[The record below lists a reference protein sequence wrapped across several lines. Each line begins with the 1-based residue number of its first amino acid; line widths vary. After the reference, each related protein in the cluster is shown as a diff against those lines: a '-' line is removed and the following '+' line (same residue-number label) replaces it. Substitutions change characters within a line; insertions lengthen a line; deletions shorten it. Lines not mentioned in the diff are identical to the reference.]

1 MNLVNCKASK
11 PSNEPKK
18 KKKGGGRCLFTLVC
32 NAFRQ
37 NCTHTFSD
45 AEQTPTAHW
54 TITCLP
60 NPHYSSAKKKG
71 GGIISKGT
79 NQLLPCLQQL
89 TNLCLSN
96 KSESSSSVQKTSGTA
111 HIKSGPCGSRVD
123 STILLLWGPASNAP
137 PTCLQLVFPDSPLH
151 SRNRDRFLLSH
162 WAQSLDKVLS
172 SCLPSSLSFKYL
184 KKIVFF

>member
-1 MNLVNCKASK
+1 MSQKR
-11 PSNEPKK
+11 
-18 KKKGGGRCLFTLVC
+18 KKKGGGGVFLHWCAMHSGKIAHTHFQTLSKPQQHTERSHVCLTLIILL
-32 NAFRQ
+32 Q
-37 NCTHTFSD
+37 
-45 AEQTPTAHW
+45 
-54 TITCLP
+54 
-60 NPHYSSAKKKG
+60 KKKG

-172 SCLPSSLSFKYL
+172 SYLPSSLSFKYL